1 MGKKLKKIMKLNNKG
16 FSLIELSIVLI
27 IIGLLVA
34 GITGGASLIKS
45 AELRAVMSEVRNYQT
60 AVNAYYTATG
70 KLPGGFDDSGLNSDK
85 MNFKFTNHAW
95 HQIAD
100 EKIMD
105 DRPVNADQDTTA
117 LTSITV
123 SDGMKSK
130 IKGSYYVLGN
140 SKDMDMNVILML
152 GGTETATDVTGNID
166 TKLAS
171 SIPSKDAKF
180 LDEKMDNGV
189 IDSGKIYS
197 FKPSGESVSCSY
209 ATTSTTKDC
218 AIAFG
223 IGL

>member
-1 MGKKLKKIMKLNNKG
+1 MKSTNKG

-45 AELRAVMSEVRNYQT
+45 AELRSVMSEVRNYQT

-70 KLPGGFDDSGLNSDK
+70 KLPGGLDSDQLDFAKTGV
-85 MNFKFTNHAW
+85 AW
-95 HQIAD
+95 NDIYAEGIID
-100 EKIMD
+100 EI
-105 DRPVNADQDTTA
+105 PTTTSSLSTGS
-117 LTSITV
+117 LTS
-123 SDGMKSK
+123 DYGMPSK

-140 SKDMDMNVILML
+140 NATMDMNVIFMVAGSETPAALK
-152 GGTETATDVTGNID
+152 GTTSATTPAN
-166 TKLAS
+166 A

-197 FKPSGESVSCSY
+197 FTPSSEGASCSY
-209 ATTSTTKDC
+209 SATSTSKDC

>member
-1 MGKKLKKIMKLNNKG
+1 MKLNNKG

-70 KLPGGFDDSGLNSDK
+70 KLPGGLDSDQLNFAETGKAWNDIYVEGIIDDKPATITGGAES
-85 MNFKFTNHAW
+85 
-95 HQIAD
+95 
-100 EKIMD
+100 
-105 DRPVNADQDTTA
+105 
-117 LTSITV
+117 LTS
-123 SDGMKSK
+123 SYGMPSK

-140 SKDMDMNVILML
+140 NATMDMNVIFIVS
-152 GGTETATDVTGNID
+152 GTETPTALKGNTTATTPAN
-166 TKLAS
+166 A

-197 FKPSGESVSCSY
+197 FKPSGETVSCSY

>member
-1 MGKKLKKIMKLNNKG
+1 MKKSNKG

-70 KLPGGFDDSGLNSDK
+70 KLPGGLDSDQLDFAKTGVAWNDIFTEGIIDEAPATTTAVIGENKLNSGY
-85 MNFKFTNHAW
+85 
-95 HQIAD
+95 
-100 EKIMD
+100 
-105 DRPVNADQDTTA
+105 
-117 LTSITV
+117 
-123 SDGMKSK
+123 GMPSK

-152 GGTETATDVTGNID
+152 GGEEAVADVKDNIA
-166 TKLAS
+166 TKLNS

-189 IDSGKIYS
+189 INTGKIRS
-197 FKPSGESVSCSY
+197 FVGKGDITCSY
-209 ATTSTTKDC
+209 DSAVTSKVC
-218 AIAFG
+218 VIAFG
-223 IGL
+223 LGL

>member
-1 MGKKLKKIMKLNNKG
+1 MGKKIKKIMKLNNKG

-171 SIPSKDAKF
+171 SISSKDAKF

-189 IDSGKIYS
+189 KNTGKIRS
-197 FKPSGESVSCSY
+197 FAGKT
-209 ATTSTTKDC
+209 ATCDYDSTVTSKVC
-218 AIAFG
+218 VIAFG
-223 IGL
+223 VGL

>member
-1 MGKKLKKIMKLNNKG
+1 MKLNNKG

-70 KLPGGFDDSGLNSDK
+70 KLPGGLDDTGLNSDK

-105 DRPVNADQDTTA
+105 ERPANADQSTTA
-117 LTSITV
+117 LTSITS

-140 SKDMDMNVILML
+140 SKDMDMNVVLML

-166 TKLAS
+166 NKLAS

-189 IDSGKIYS
+189 KNTGKIRS
-197 FKPSGESVSCSY
+197 FAGKT
-209 ATTSTTKDC
+209 ATCDYDSAVTSKVC
-218 AIAFG
+218 VIAFG
-223 IGL
+223 VGI

>member
-1 MGKKLKKIMKLNNKG
+1 MGKNKKKENMKLTNKG

-45 AELRAVMSEVRNYQT
+45 AELRSVMSEIRNYQT

-70 KLPGGFDDSGLNSDK
+70 KLPGGLDSDQLDFAKTGVAWNDI
-85 MNFKFTNHAW
+85 FTEGIIDEAP
-95 HQIAD
+95 AD
-100 EKIMD
+100 
-105 DRPVNADQDTTA
+105 PTA
-117 LTSITV
+117 LASGSLTS
-123 SDGMKSK
+123 SRGMPSK

-140 SKDMDMNVILML
+140 NATMDMNVIFML
-152 GGTETATDVTGNID
+152 AGSETPDALKGATNATTPEN
-166 TKLAS
+166 A

-197 FKPSGESVSCSY
+197 FKPSGEGASCSY
-209 ATTSTTKDC
+209 STTSTSKDC

-223 IGL
+223 LGI

>member
-1 MGKKLKKIMKLNNKG
+1 MKNNKG

-70 KLPGGFDDSGLNSDK
+70 KLPGGFDDTGLNSDK
-85 MNFKFTNHAW
+85 INFGFTNYAW
-95 HQIAD
+95 NQIFE

-105 DRPVNADQDTTA
+105 EKPSATA
-117 LTSITV
+117 QGTPAAGTILEDITSA
-123 SDGMKSK
+123 DGMKSK
-130 IKGSYYVLGN
+130 IKGSYYILGN

-152 GGTETATDVTGNID
+152 GGDETVANVKGNIA
-166 TKLAS
+166 TKLNS

-189 IDSGKIYS
+189 KTTGKIRS
-197 FKPSGESVSCSY
+197 FAGKETSASCDYDS
-209 ATTSTTKDC
+209 AVTSKGC
-218 AIAFG
+218 VIAFG
-223 IGL
+223 LSI

>member
-171 SIPSKDAKF
+171 SISSKDAKF

-189 IDSGKIYS
+189 ITTGKIRS
-197 FKPSGESVSCSY
+197 FAGKT
-209 ATTSTTKDC
+209 ATCDYDSTVTSKVC
-218 AIAFG
+218 VIAFG
-223 IGL
+223 VGL

>member
-1 MGKKLKKIMKLNNKG
+1 MKKSNKG

-60 AVNAYYTATG
+60 AVNAYYTAAG
-70 KLPGGFDDSGLNSDK
+70 KLPGGFDDTGLNSDK
-85 MNFKFTNHAW
+85 INFGFTNYAW
-95 HQIAD
+95 NQIFE

-105 DRPVNADQDTTA
+105 EKPAKAAQATPASNTISTE
-117 LTSITV
+117 LESG
-123 SDGMKSK
+123 DGMKSK

-152 GGTETATDVTGNID
+152 GGSETVANVKGNIA
-166 TKLAS
+166 TKLTS

-189 IDSGKIYS
+189 INTGKIRS
-197 FKPSGESVSCSY
+197 FVGKEDDITCSY
-209 ATTSTTKDC
+209 DSASTSKVC
-218 AIAFG
+218 VIAFG
-223 IGL
+223 LGL